1 MPAYATVQLVMKD
14 MEAFAKYRE
23 KAGEALAMH
32 GGKVIAGGPN
42 SEVLEDTGAG
52 ECVMVLL
59 EFADADGARGLLPPR
74 RSSRPPRRGRVDVR
88 ARVRG
93 ARRLRR
99 ASRGAGARYRGDIGE
114 I

>member
-42 SEVLEDTGAG
+42 AEVVEDTGAG

-59 EFADADGARGLLPPR
+59 EFADADGARGWISDPDLQHIHDMRKAGANTRAVLLPDL
-74 RSSRPPRRGRVDVR
+74 SV
-88 ARVRG
+88 
-93 ARRLRR
+93 
-99 ASRGAGARYRGDIGE
+99 
-114 I
+114 